1 MLNILEVKQLFN
13 KTIYNGK
20 NGRVLFNNK
29 TFEEFTKIWNGASP
43 ELKLILKRTANDHL
57 DRPYIKLVG
66 ENLSFYTNN
75 IESYHEQDPILE
87 YLYREM
93 DRIKSISLFDIDE
106 VQAKDEIRLK
116 NYYQTLI
123 EECRNKSLHEMI
135 ETIVDEILQASRFGT
150 SLTNRDRMIIN
161 LYKTTKIE
169 MMLDKK
175 TQKKI
180 NDAFED
186 WGIKCDT

>member
-1 MLNILEVKQLFN
+1 MFN